1 MPLFASFAGHQ
12 FLLTSKMKNN
22 IQTVRNQLLFIN
34 GGGGGGG
41 ERGKGHRRI
50 FWGITWFQG
59 GVEGISRRQQSMKVG
74 LKNTECQSPASNRGG
89 GGRRVI

>member
-34 GGGGGGG
+34 GGAGGG
-41 ERGKGHRRI
+41 EERG
-50 FWGITWFQG
+50 
-59 GVEGISRRQQSMKVG
+59 EGTPEDFLGDHMVSRGSRGDQSSSTKY
-74 LKNTECQSPASNRGG
+74 E
-89 GGRRVI
+89 GRTIEH

>member
-34 GGGGGGG
+34 GGAAGGGGG
-41 ERGKGHRRI
+41 REGEGTPEDFFGGSHGFKG
-50 FWGITWFQG
+50 
-59 GVEGISRRQQSMKVG
+59 E
-74 LKNTECQSPASNRGG
+74 
-89 GGRRVI
+89 

>member
-41 ERGKGHRRI
+41 VGEGTPEDFFGGSHGFKG
-50 FWGITWFQG
+50 
-59 GVEGISRRQQSMKVG
+59 E
-74 LKNTECQSPASNRGG
+74 
-89 GGRRVI
+89 

>member
-34 GGGGGGG
+34 GGGGGG
-41 ERGKGHRRI
+41 EVRGGRDAGGF

-74 LKNTECQSPASNRGG
+74 L
-89 GGRRVI
+89 

>member
-34 GGGGGGG
+34 GGGGGG
-41 ERGKGHRRI
+41 EVRGGRDAGG
-50 FWGITWFQG
+50 FFGGFTWFQG
-59 GVEGISRRQQSMKVG
+59 GVEGISRRQQSIKVG
-74 LKNTECQSPASNRGG
+74 L
-89 GGRRVI
+89 

>member
-34 GGGGGGG
+34 GGGGGRGG
-41 ERGKGHRRI
+41 RDAGGF

-59 GVEGISRRQQSMKVG
+59 EVEGISRRQQSIKVG
-74 LKNTECQSPASNRGG
+74 L
-89 GGRRVI
+89 

>member
-34 GGGGGGG
+34 GGGGRGGRDAG
-41 ERGKGHRRI
+41 GF

-74 LKNTECQSPASNRGG
+74 L
-89 GGRRVI
+89 

>member
-34 GGGGGGG
+34 GGGGGG
-41 ERGKGHRRI
+41 
-50 FWGITWFQG
+50 
-59 GVEGISRRQQSMKVG
+59 V
-74 LKNTECQSPASNRGG
+74 RGG
-89 GGRRVI
+89 RDTGGFFGGSHGFKGE

>member
-34 GGGGGGG
+34 GGGGGEGEGTPEDFFGG
-41 ERGKGHRRI
+41 SHGFKG
-50 FWGITWFQG
+50 
-59 GVEGISRRQQSMKVG
+59 E
-74 LKNTECQSPASNRGG
+74 
-89 GGRRVI
+89 

>member
-12 FLLTSKMKNN
+12 FLLTSIMKNN

-41 ERGKGHRRI
+41 GGEGTPEDFFGGSHGFKG
-50 FWGITWFQG
+50 
-59 GVEGISRRQQSMKVG
+59 E
-74 LKNTECQSPASNRGG
+74 
-89 GGRRVI
+89 

>member
-34 GGGGGGG
+34 GGGGRGGG
-41 ERGKGHRRI
+41 ERGGRDAGGF

-74 LKNTECQSPASNRGG
+74 L
-89 GGRRVI
+89 

>member
-34 GGGGGGG
+34 GGAGGGGG
-41 ERGKGHRRI
+41 ERGGRDAGGF

-59 GVEGISRRQQSMKVG
+59 GVEEISRRQQSMKVG
-74 LKNTECQSPASNRGG
+74 L
-89 GGRRVI
+89 

>member
-34 GGGGGGG
+34 GGAGGG
-41 ERGKGHRRI
+41 EERG
-50 FWGITWFQG
+50 
-59 GVEGISRRQQSMKVG
+59 EGTKY
-74 LKNTECQSPASNRGG
+74 E
-89 GGRRVI
+89 GRTIEH

>member
-34 GGGGGGG
+34 GG
-41 ERGKGHRRI
+41 
-50 FWGITWFQG
+50 
-59 GVEGISRRQQSMKVG
+59 
-74 LKNTECQSPASNRGG
+74 ARGG
-89 GGRRVI
+89 GREGEGTPEDFFGGSHGFKGE

>member
-34 GGGGGGG
+34 GGAGGGGG
-41 ERGKGHRRI
+41 ERGRDAGGFFGGSHGFKG
-50 FWGITWFQG
+50 
-59 GVEGISRRQQSMKVG
+59 E
-74 LKNTECQSPASNRGG
+74 
-89 GGRRVI
+89 

>member
-1 MPLFASFAGHQ
+1 MPPFASFAGHQ

-34 GGGGGGG
+34 GGGRGGRDAGG
-41 ERGKGHRRI
+41 F

-74 LKNTECQSPASNRGG
+74 L
-89 GGRRVI
+89 

>member
-34 GGGGGGG
+34 GGGGGGEG
-41 ERGKGHRRI
+41 EGTPEDFFGGSHGFKG
-50 FWGITWFQG
+50 
-59 GVEGISRRQQSMKVG
+59 E
-74 LKNTECQSPASNRGG
+74 
-89 GGRRVI
+89 

>member
-34 GGGGGGG
+34 GGGGGG
-41 ERGKGHRRI
+41 RGGRDAAGF

-59 GVEGISRRQQSMKVG
+59 GVEGISRRQQSIKVG
-74 LKNTECQSPASNRGG
+74 L
-89 GGRRVI
+89 

>member
-34 GGGGGGG
+34 GGARGGGG
-41 ERGKGHRRI
+41 ERGGRDAGGF

-59 GVEGISRRQQSMKVG
+59 GVEEISRRQQSMKVG
-74 LKNTECQSPASNRGG
+74 L
-89 GGRRVI
+89 

>member
-34 GGGGGGG
+34 GGGGVGRGGRDAG
-41 ERGKGHRRI
+41 GF

-59 GVEGISRRQQSMKVG
+59 GVEGISRRQQSIKVG
-74 LKNTECQSPASNRGG
+74 L
-89 GGRRVI
+89 

>member
-34 GGGGGGG
+34 GGGGGGEG
-41 ERGKGHRRI
+41 EGTPEDFLGDHMVSRGSRGDQSSSTKY
-50 FWGITWFQG
+50 
-59 GVEGISRRQQSMKVG
+59 EGRTI
-74 LKNTECQSPASNRGG
+74 EH
-89 GGRRVI
+89 

>member
-34 GGGGGGG
+34 GGGGGG
-41 ERGKGHRRI
+41 RGGRDAGGF

-74 LKNTECQSPASNRGG
+74 L
-89 GGRRVI
+89 

>member
-41 ERGKGHRRI
+41 GGGEKGA
-50 FWGITWFQG
+50 G
-59 GVEGISRRQQSMKVG
+59 GCCGG
-74 LKNTECQSPASNRGG
+74 GGRGG
-89 GGRRVI
+89 GGGGGGGCGGEGEGTPEDFFGGSHGFKGK

>member
-34 GGGGGGG
+34 GGGG
-41 ERGKGHRRI
+41 ERGKGRRRI
-50 FWGITWFQG
+50 FLGDHMVSRGSRGDQSSSTKY
-59 GVEGISRRQQSMKVG
+59 EGRTI
-74 LKNTECQSPASNRGG
+74 EH
-89 GGRRVI
+89 

>member
-41 ERGKGHRRI
+41 ERGKGRRGI
-50 FWGITWFQG
+50 FLGDHMVSRGSRGDQSSSTKY
-59 GVEGISRRQQSMKVG
+59 EGRTIER
-74 LKNTECQSPASNRGG
+74 
-89 GGRRVI
+89 

>member
-34 GGGGGGG
+34 GGAGGGDRGG
-41 ERGKGHRRI
+41 RDAGG
-50 FWGITWFQG
+50 FFGGITWFQG

-74 LKNTECQSPASNRGG
+74 L
-89 GGRRVI
+89 

>member
-34 GGGGGGG
+34 GGAGGGG
-41 ERGKGHRRI
+41 EGEGTPEDFLGGSHGFKG
-50 FWGITWFQG
+50 
-59 GVEGISRRQQSMKVG
+59 E
-74 LKNTECQSPASNRGG
+74 
-89 GGRRVI
+89 

>member
-34 GGGGGGG
+34 GGGERGGG
-41 ERGKGHRRI
+41 EGEGTPEDFFGGSHGFKG
-50 FWGITWFQG
+50 
-59 GVEGISRRQQSMKVG
+59 E
-74 LKNTECQSPASNRGG
+74 
-89 GGRRVI
+89 

>member
-34 GGGGGGG
+34 GGGGGGEG
-41 ERGKGHRRI
+41 EGTPEDFLGGSHGFKG
-50 FWGITWFQG
+50 
-59 GVEGISRRQQSMKVG
+59 E
-74 LKNTECQSPASNRGG
+74 
-89 GGRRVI
+89 

>member
-34 GGGGGGG
+34 GGGERGGG
-41 ERGKGHRRI
+41 RGGRDAGGF

-74 LKNTECQSPASNRGG
+74 L
-89 GGRRVI
+89 

>member
-34 GGGGGGG
+34 GGGGGGEG
-41 ERGKGHRRI
+41 EGTPEDF

-59 GVEGISRRQQSMKVG
+59 GVEGISRRQQSIKVG
-74 LKNTECQSPASNRGG
+74 L
-89 GGRRVI
+89 

>member
-34 GGGGGGG
+34 GGAGGGG
-41 ERGKGHRRI
+41 ERGKDAGGF

-74 LKNTECQSPASNRGG
+74 L
-89 GGRRVI
+89 

>member
-34 GGGGGGG
+34 GGRGGGG
-41 ERGKGHRRI
+41 EEGEGTPEDFFGGSHGFKG
-50 FWGITWFQG
+50 
-59 GVEGISRRQQSMKVG
+59 E
-74 LKNTECQSPASNRGG
+74 
-89 GGRRVI
+89 